1 MELKTARRS
10 GGRSRKSDRQSKKS
24 IDQLEWGIPY
34 NTDNFVEP
42 LSEEGVNKVHNA
54 TMQVLEEIGIEF
66 LNEEARMYSLM
77 LVVKLIETQTMSRW
91 IDLGLRK

>member
-10 GGRSRKSDRQSKKS
+10 GGRSRKSVRQSKKS

-42 LSEEGVNKVHNA
+42 LSEEGV
-54 TMQVLEEIGIEF
+54 
-66 LNEEARMYSLM
+66 
-77 LVVKLIETQTMSRW
+77 IETQTMSRW